1 MTAYTETA
9 RNETLTRDMGITGK
23 LVVGGTVSTGLLL
36 GGVVVALLTLAGR
49 LNGGALLPTSVGLFI
64 VGALAGL
71 VLSIGFGL
79 IGRDDGATWGD
90 AARDAAKGTL
100 YAIPACLLGSIVAG
114 WMGMSVIGMYLGN
127 VLPIVGSV
135 IAGVIALAIMYATF
149 KVTCGAGANLL
160 RRVRQ
165 VN

>member
-1 MTAYTETA
+1 MTTHAESTGHTVS
-9 RNETLTRDMGITGK
+9 RGMGTTGK
-23 LVVGGTVSTGLLL
+23 LVLGGTVSTGLLL
-36 GGVVVALLTLAGR
+36 GGFVVALMTLAER
-49 LNGGALLPTSVGLFI
+49 MNGGALLPTSLGLFI

-71 VLSIGFGL
+71 AISVGFGL

-90 AARDAAKGTL
+90 AAKDAAKGTL
-100 YAIPACLLGSIVAG
+100 YAIPACLIGAVIAG
-114 WMGMSVIGMYLGN
+114 WMGMAVIGMYLN
-127 VLPIVGSV
+127 AVLPIVGSV
-135 IAGVIALAIMYATF
+135 IAAVIALAIMYATF